1 MRFQPLILCL
11 VLAFASCGYR
21 MISPDVGEGRSIA
34 VPTARNASV
43 WHGIE
48 VRLTAELRSDLQ
60 RQLDIRLKSD
70 ATADF
75 TLNTEIED
83 VGRRSRVALRT
94 GGAAL
99 GLSQLSVKWELR
111 DAQGEVLN
119 SGTVKRN
126 LEFLTD
132 LGEDA
137 YDAFD
142 EIFVEISQQI
152 ALEVGAALVSK
163 SKGMD
168 IQTSKDH

>member
-1 MRFQPLILCL
+1 MRFQLLL
-11 VLAFASCGYR
+11 LGFVLTLASCGYR
-21 MISPDVGEGRSIA
+21 MISPEVGGGRSIA
-34 VPTARNASV
+34 VPTAVNASA

-48 VRLTAELRSDLQ
+48 VGLTSELRSDLQ

-70 ATADF
+70 ATAEF

-83 VGRRSRVALRT
+83 VGRRDRVALRS

-111 DAQGEVLN
+111 DAKGLLLN
-119 SGTVKRN
+119 SGLVTRN

-137 YDAFD
+137 FGAFD

-152 ALEVGAALVSK
+152 ALEVGAALAQLE
-163 SKGMD
+163 D
-168 IQTSKDH
+168 A